1 MLSGGGHKTEGSADI
16 DVGNIHVPMLVSCEW
31 LLETFALP
39 GFLVARVEDNS
50 IPEHTVNRTGTA
62 GDDVCVDHHVG
73 QSAISLKW
81 MIEVE
86 LDDGLLLVIP
96 QPVISGYP

>member
-1 MLSGGGHKTEGSADI
+1 
-16 DVGNIHVPMLVSCEW
+16 MLVSCEW
-31 LLETFALP
+31 LLESFALL
-39 GFLVARVEDNS
+39 GFLAARVEDTS
-50 IPEHTVNRTGTA
+50 IPEHTIHRTGTA
-62 GDDVCVDHHVG
+62 GDDVCVNHHIG

-86 LDDGLLLVIP
+86 LDDGLLLVIR